1 MEGSSEALFNHIPLL
16 ILLAI
21 NKPTF
26 IEKDYLNNQRGLQK
40 KTALIIIAIKG
51 NWGLSRI
58 SGWDFN

>member
-26 IEKDYLNNQRGLQK
+26 IKKNYLNNQRGLQK
-40 KTALIIIAIKG
+40 EKALIINAIK
-51 NWGLSRI
+51 
-58 SGWDFN
+58 